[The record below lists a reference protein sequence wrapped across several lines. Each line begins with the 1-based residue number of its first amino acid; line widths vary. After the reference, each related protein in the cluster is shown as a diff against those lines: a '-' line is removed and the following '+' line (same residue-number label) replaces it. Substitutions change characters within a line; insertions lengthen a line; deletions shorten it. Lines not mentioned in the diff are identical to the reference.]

1 MADIAELVAALNRPE
16 IALALDTGHAHISS
30 TLPTETTVAGRL
42 LRTTHVHDNNGRQD
56 THLPPGSGTLDWNGW
71 RETLDAIDYRGP
83 IMLECIR
90 HLRDHPESINS
101 ELFRVLR
108 SLTGEV
114 DHLE

>member
-1 MADIAELVAALNRPE
+1 MRGDARRL
-16 IALALDTGHAHISS
+16 S
-30 TLPTETTVAGRL
+30 TT
-42 LRTTHVHDNNGRQD
+42 
-56 THLPPGSGTLDWNGW
+56 
-71 RETLDAIDYRGP
+71 RGP

>member
-1 MADIAELVAALNRPE
+1 M
-16 IALALDTGHAHISS
+16 ALDTGHAHISS
-30 TLPTETTVAGRL
+30 TPQTETAVAGRL

-56 THLPPGSGTLDWNGW
+56 THLPPGSGTLDWKGGA
-71 RETLDAIDYRGP
+71 RRSTIDYRGP